1 MEEKEAFR
9 ALGSAD
15 RQILLYVLVTGDDP
29 VTVEDLSRKVA
40 AGRHQT
46 RPEKTSD
53 DKIERALVRLVHVHL
68 PMLAD
73 MDIIERD
80 GDTVTLND
88 DACREQLIESAELL
102 DIWPPDGLRAS
113 SAA

>member
-9 ALGSAD
+9 ALSSAD
-15 RQILLYVLVTGDDP
+15 RQILLYVLVTAEEP
-29 VTVEDLSRKVA
+29 VATEELSRKVA

-46 RPEKTSD
+46 HPEETSD
-53 DKIERALVRLVHVHL
+53 EKIERALVRLVHVHL
-68 PMLAD
+68 PLLAD

-80 GDTVTLND
+80 GETVTLD
-88 DACREQLIESAELL
+88 DETCREQLAESADIL

-113 SAA
+113 STA